1 MDTVDNALKT
11 HPIARS
17 AAKDVKVV
25 IWDLDNT
32 LWSGILSE
40 GDALQLNAAVPEILK
55 QLDAR
60 GILSCIVSKNDHDPA
75 MEQVKRFGV
84 ADWFV
89 LPMIGWGDKSTSIR
103 RIAERLN
110 LGLDTFLFIDDQAFE
125 REAVQHSLP
134 EVRTLDVADLGGL
147 LERPDVNPEQRT
159 TEALQ
164 RRRMYQDE
172 MQRQDHEAI
181 FEGTPEDFLATLNL
195 EFTVRKAEPGDLDR
209 AVELTQ
215 RTNQLN
221 STGYTYSYDE
231 LLEMISDPDH
241 QLLVAE
247 MTDRYGSYGVIGLSL
262 MRLFPGE
269 RRLLLLLMSCRVLS
283 RGAGSL
289 LLRELVA
296 AAHHAGDKLYAEI
309 VRTGRNRQM
318 QMTYQMAGFS
328 IAEVEGN
335 RVLLHWSDTAPAPR
349 PDYFK
354 VSVRDV

>member
-1 MDTVDNALKT
+1 MDDALKP
-11 HPIARS
+11 HPVERP

-25 IWDLDNT
+25 VWDLDNT

-40 GDALQLNAAVPEILK
+40 GDALQLNAAVPEILH

-60 GILSCIVSKNDHDPA
+60 GILSCIASKNDHDAA
-75 MEQVKRFGV
+75 MAQIKSFGV

-89 LPMIGWGDKSTSIR
+89 LPMINWDDKSLSIR

-125 REAVQHSLP
+125 RDAVRHSLP
-134 EVRTLDVADLGGL
+134 EVRTLDVADLAGL
-147 LERPDVNPEQRT
+147 LDRPEVNPEQRS
-159 TEALQ
+159 TEALH

-172 MQRQDHEAI
+172 MQRQNREAI
-181 FEGTPEDFLATLNL
+181 FEGTPEDFLATLDL
-195 EFTVRKAEPGDLDR
+195 KFTVRKAEPADLDR

-221 STGYTYSYDE
+221 STGYTYSHDE
-231 LLEMISDPDH
+231 LLAMISDPDH

-247 MTDRYGSYGVIGLSL
+247 MTDRYGSYGIIGLSL
-262 MRLFPGE
+262 MRLSLGE
-269 RRLLLLLMSCRVLS
+269 RLLLLLLMSCRVLS

-296 AAHHAGDKLYAEI
+296 AAHHAGDSLYAEMM
-309 VRTGRNRQM
+309 RTGHNRQM

-328 IAEVEGN
+328 TVEVEGD

-349 PDYFK
+349 PDYFEI
-354 VSVRDV
+354 SVRDV